1 MRVLLVDDYP
11 DALEALS
18 LYLGAMGFDVET
30 AGDGIEGLECA
41 LHSLPDVIVLDLQMP
56 GLSGF
61 EFAAALKRDARTGG
75 IPLIALSG
83 HSRAVEQREIAA
95 IFASVLSKPCEPDHL
110 IAEIHR
116 VSGSSAAEA

>member
-1 MRVLLVDDYP
+1 MKVLLVDDYP

-18 LYLGAMGFDVET
+18 IYLSAMGFEVQT
-30 AGDGIEGLECA
+30 AGDGMEGLECA
-41 LHSLPDVIVLDLQMP
+41 QGSVPDVIVLDLQMP

-61 EFAAALKRDARTGG
+61 EFAAALKRDARTDS

-83 HSRAVEQREIAA
+83 HSRVAEQRELVAV
-95 IFASVLSKPCEPDHL
+95 FASVLSKPCEPDHL

-116 VSGSSAAEA
+116 VSRPSETGN